1 MRARVMLSSVT
12 KDDVP
17 IGDVGKLKGFWHD
30 SETLIERVSNKD
42 RSLKPNSRVDF
53 TFVRGEIQR
62 HLESKYGFEVYN
74 FQNTP
79 SDSAS
84 PEAVTIRETRRS
96 HLVIGIFG
104 SRVGWKVPDQD
115 PLTPTFREWR
125 TALASPLKFKVFV
138 LKSSLDLKKP
148 PEIEK
153 LLDEIISYKKGLIYQ
168 EFVDAVGLFTNVEDA
183 VRDYVNKS
191 VVRYAYDYAARQ
203 PTDET
208 ERWLL
213 LPYRARVLEMNSA
226 LEGVAETLG
235 VNEKALT
242 LGSVSQPVDWHCVP
256 DNFSIPE
263 SKKFAAYVFDDEGD
277 VSSSDKPAK
286 LHIVAAFGGITDPQ
300 IRRHLGNVEAAEVY
314 VDSWGFYATVRA
326 SGIQCLYLPRCVNSA
341 VMESKLSGAISWL
354 NEHAGNIRDLA
365 IRRRQILE
373 LSSSTASVVDKARKS
388 RS

>member
-1 MRARVMLSSVT
+1 MLSSVT
-12 KDDVP
+12 KDDLP
-17 IGDVGKLKGFWHD
+17 IGDVGKLKGFWLAG
-30 SETLIERVSNKD
+30 ETLIERVSNKD

-153 LLDEIISYKKGLIYQ
+153 LLDEIISYKRG
-168 EFVDAVGLFTNVEDA
+168 
-183 VRDYVNKS
+183 
-191 VVRYAYDYAARQ
+191 
-203 PTDET
+203 
-208 ERWLL
+208 
-213 LPYRARVLEMNSA
+213 
-226 LEGVAETLG
+226 
-235 VNEKALT
+235 
-242 LGSVSQPVDWHCVP
+242 
-256 DNFSIPE
+256 
-263 SKKFAAYVFDDEGD
+263 
-277 VSSSDKPAK
+277 
-286 LHIVAAFGGITDPQ
+286 
-300 IRRHLGNVEAAEVY
+300 
-314 VDSWGFYATVRA
+314 
-326 SGIQCLYLPRCVNSA
+326 
-341 VMESKLSGAISWL
+341 
-354 NEHAGNIRDLA
+354 
-365 IRRRQILE
+365 
-373 LSSSTASVVDKARKS
+373 
-388 RS
+388 

>member
-1 MRARVMLSSVT
+1 MLSSVT

-300 IRRHLGNVEAAEVY
+300 IRRHLGIVEAAEVY

>member
-12 KDDVP
+12 KDDLP
-17 IGDVGKLKGFWHD
+17 IGDVSKLKDFWHD
-30 SETLIERVSNKD
+30 SETLTERLPNKD
-42 RSLKPNSRVDF
+42 CLLNPHSRVDF

-62 HLESKYGFEVYN
+62 HLERKYGFEVYN

-84 PEAVTIRETRRS
+84 PEQVTIRETRRS

-104 SRVGWKVPDQD
+104 SRVGWKVPDHD

-125 TALASPLKFKVFV
+125 TALESPLKFKVFV

-148 PEIEK
+148 PEIEQ
-153 LLDEIISYKKGLIYQ
+153 LLDEITSYKKGLIYQ
-168 EFVDAVGLFTNVEDA
+168 EFEDAVGLFTSVDDA

-213 LPYRARVLEMNSA
+213 LPYRARVREMNGA
-226 LEGVAETLG
+226 LEGVAQTLG
-235 VNEKALT
+235 VKEKVLT
-242 LGSVSQPVDWHCVP
+242 LGSASQPVDWHCVP

-263 SKKFAAYVFDDEGD
+263 SKKFAAYVLDDEGD
-277 VSSSDKPAK
+277 VDSSDKPAK
-286 LHIVAAFGGITDPQ
+286 LHIVAAFGGITDSQ
-300 IRRHLGNVEAAEVY
+300 IRRHLGNFEAAE
-314 VDSWGFYATVRA
+314 GFVGILRNCACIGNSVPLSAAVRKFGRN
-326 SGIQCLYLPRCVNSA
+326 GIEIVRC
-341 VMESKLSGAISWL
+341 
-354 NEHAGNIRDLA
+354 DLLA
-365 IRRRQILE
+365 ERTRR
-373 LSSSTASVVDKARKS
+373 
-388 RS
+388 